1 MEPISAE
8 DLEKYATN
16 FDSIKDC
23 FDEKYRE
30 KLLNHFQEN
39 LRKTFALD
47 RGCDQVS
54 LTRAKFSM
62 WKFNWQILHKHLEV
76 VSASTASI
84 TEDIITNLLSLSE
97 QSLKAWEKEQSKKE
111 TIFTELLLK
120 KEETSTT
127 LLASES
133 LEKQLSHLKAE
144 NRRLAGELQLSQDEL
159 ASTLELLQKE
169 NKTFLHKII
178 ALSKQTADTSV
189 SSTLV
194 NKVRKEIT
202 PKVYNNTII
211 MNNRIAQGRELSFKQ
226 LKETIEDVYA
236 TKLKYDEKCRE
247 SRAPLETIDQ
257 YMFTFL
263 NQKFGLKTI
272 ITEWTFAI
280 MKAVTRYENE
290 DAEIRLFSKVIKH
303 KVNEDFQLVLNKV
316 KEKLR
321 ALLKTCLANNSSYM
335 RESQVAALLK
345 EKTHGRLEDREW
357 TSVVSL
363 LYSQEEA
370 EYILAQVRESLG
382 KRGEGKTK
390 EADSG
395 ILYSEFQ
402 NVVLGYDL
410 NSHEILLEPFCRL
423 FSEVDGDTDGILSR
437 SEFLAVCDKMTV
449 SSKEELL
456 EKIDPFNTG
465 KITFSMCVKLFSE
478 EVVADTKG
486 NFSLLHSLFFSNHQD
501 N

>member
-1 MEPISAE
+1 MEAINTE

-39 LRKTFALD
+39 LRKNFSLE
-47 RGCDQVS
+47 RGSDPISV
-54 LTRAKFSM
+54 TRAKFSM
-62 WKFNWQILHKHLEV
+62 WKFNWQILHKHLEIASSST
-76 VSASTASI
+76 VSI
-84 TEDIITNLLSLSE
+84 IEDIILNLLSTSE
-97 QSLKAWEKEQSKKE
+97 QSLKAWEKEHSKIE
-111 TIFTELLLK
+111 AITTELSLK
-120 KEETSTT
+120 QEEISTI

-133 LEKQLSHLKAE
+133 LEKQLFHFKAE
-144 NRRLAGELQLSQDEL
+144 NKRLASELQRSQDDL

-178 ALSKQTADTSV
+178 ALSKQTAETSI
-189 SSTLV
+189 SSTIV

-226 LKETIEDVYA
+226 LKETIEEVYA
-236 TKLKYDEKCRE
+236 TKSKYDEKCRE
-247 SRAPLETIDQ
+247 SKAPIETMDQ

-280 MKAVTRYENE
+280 MKAVSRYENE

-303 KVNEDFQLVLNKV
+303 KVNEDFHLVFKKV
-316 KEKLR
+316 KEKLK
-321 ALLKTCLANNSSYM
+321 ALLKNYLANNSNYM
-335 RESQVAALLK
+335 RESQLAALLK
-345 EKTHGRLEDREW
+345 EKTQGRLEEREW
-357 TSVVSL
+357 TCVISF
-363 LYSQEEA
+363 LYSEEEA
-370 EYILAQVRESLG
+370 EYINAQIRESLV
-382 KRGEGKTK
+382 KKMEGKAK
-390 EADSG
+390 DGDSG
-395 ILYSEFQ
+395 ILYSDFQ

-410 NSHEILLEPFCRL
+410 NSHELLLDPFCRL
-423 FSEVDGDTDGILSR
+423 FSEMDTDTDGILTR
-437 SEFLAVCDKMTV
+437 SEFLAICDRMNIENKDDFL
-449 SSKEELL
+449 SKV
-456 EKIDPFNTG
+456 DPFNTS
-465 KITFSMCVKLFSE
+465 KITFSMCVKLFSDE
-478 EVVADTKG
+478 TIPDSKE
-486 NFSLLHSLFFSNHQD
+486 NFSLLHYLFFSSHQE